1 MKRIKKFISVIVAMA
16 MALTMALPVMASG
29 VQPTKKINIQLPGG
43 ILEGHTYSA
52 YQIFTGIE
60 DPDNDNVL
68 GDVQW
73 GDGINSQTFIEA
85 LKGSKTLGSKFS
97 EINSEDPLS
106 ALAVA
111 NVLGS
116 GLSEAEK
123 NEVAQ
128 IAYKNKAGLGKALQQ
143 GENSLASGYYL
154 IVDATGEG
162 EDVYNAALLQATSNV
177 QIQIKTDKPE
187 VTKKIV
193 SGDQLVDYN
202 DAAMGGTVTYK
213 ISSNV
218 PDMTQYKNYKFKIVD
233 TLSKGL
239 TYNSDLVVKVN
250 GAIIS
255 KEETS
260 DNKGGYVEELTN
272 NENGT
277 TTINILFKN
286 FKTSYEKGDLI
297 EVFYTA
303 TLNKDA
309 IVGVSGNE
317 NKVKLEYSANPN
329 EVGEGD
335 EFGDGDVKGET
346 PEDVVI
352 TYVTGVKILKYDG
365 ADDTKNKVL
374 KGAQFSI
381 TGEKLIQGLVT
392 GTVFEK
398 VETGKGAYYKLKDNG
413 GYTTTAPTDDT
424 KNKYE
429 TTTKDY
435 NKVEKKDLVNLKAE
449 SVNFV
454 AEVGE
459 DGILSITGLSA
470 GTYTIQEIKAP
481 DGYNLLRD
489 PIILVIT
496 CTTDVNDAESG
507 TKCTWSATKNGE
519 ILSSFDEATGL
530 FGLDVPNNQ
539 GAQLPETGGIG
550 TTIFYIV
557 GSILV
562 VGAAILLVTKKRMSK
577 EV

>member
-1 MKRIKKFISVIVAMA
+1 M
-16 MALTMALPVMASG
+16 
-29 VQPTKKINIQLPGG
+29 
-43 ILEGHTYSA
+43 
-52 YQIFTGIE
+52 
-60 DPDNDNVL
+60 
-68 GDVQW
+68 
-73 GDGINSQTFIEA
+73 
-85 LKGSKTLGSKFS
+85 
-97 EINSEDPLS
+97 
-106 ALAVA
+106 
-111 NVLGS
+111 
-116 GLSEAEK
+116 
-123 NEVAQ
+123 
-128 IAYKNKAGLGKALQQ
+128 
-143 GENSLASGYYL
+143 
-154 IVDATGEG
+154 
-162 EDVYNAALLQATSNV
+162 
-177 QIQIKTDKPE
+177 
-187 VTKKIV
+187 
-193 SGDQLVDYN
+193 
-202 DAAMGGTVTYK
+202 
-213 ISSNV
+213 
-218 PDMTQYKNYKFKIVD
+218 
-233 TLSKGL
+233 
-239 TYNSDLVVKVN
+239 
-250 GAIIS
+250 
-255 KEETS
+255 
-260 DNKGGYVEELTN
+260 
-272 NENGT
+272 
-277 TTINILFKN
+277 
-286 FKTSYEKGDLI
+286 
-297 EVFYTA
+297 
-303 TLNKDA
+303 
-309 IVGVSGNE
+309 
-317 NKVKLEYSANPN
+317 
-329 EVGEGD
+329 
-335 EFGDGDVKGET
+335 
-346 PEDVVI
+346 
-352 TYVTGVKILKYDG
+352 
-365 ADDTKNKVL
+365 